1 MFQTPSQF
9 FRAFGLSIAI
19 VVSVSLL
26 GGCAYEYADE
36 AEYVEQPVED
46 LYSRALVQLRNG
58 QFLEASAGF
67 DEVERQHPYSVWA
80 TRAQIMGAYSLY
92 SNNSYEEAV
101 AALDRFIQLH
111 PSNKDIPYAYYLRA
125 LCFYERISDVSRDQG
140 MTREAMKTLRQL
152 IGRFPNG
159 KYAKDA
165 RIKLELTLDHL
176 AGKQMDIGRYY
187 MRRGQYLAA
196 VNRFKI
202 VIDDYQTTTHVP
214 EALHRMAESYTALGM
229 REEARK
235 TAAVLGHNFP
245 GSEWYMDSYALV
257 EGGNARGE
265 NGQEEHWWK
274 FW

>member
-1 MFQTPSQF
+1 
-9 FRAFGLSIAI
+9 
-19 VVSVSLL
+19 
-26 GGCAYEYADE
+26 
-36 AEYVEQPVED
+36 
-46 LYSRALVQLRNG
+46 
-58 QFLEASAGF
+58 
-67 DEVERQHPYSVWA
+67 
-80 TRAQIMGAYSLY
+80 MGAYSLY

-229 REEARK
+229 RKRRGRPRPFWGIIFRVPNGIWIAMPWSRAGTRAAK
-235 TAAVLGHNFP
+235 TAKRNIGGSSGNGRGFLGCSQACP
-245 GSEWYMDSYALV
+245 SVTWC
-257 EGGNARGE
+257 
-265 NGQEEHWWK
+265 
-274 FW
+274 